1 MSEFMSDKASI
12 YMSRYMPRWGSYEV
26 KSFFDVFLL
35 KVGIYFLIL
44 LLIMAIILCLELLL
58 FRVVQG
64 TEWHFLGHYSH
75 PPVLLFPHSENS
87 WDPGLAKVGMWT
99 IWKIFRSARF
109 RPENQHP
116 AVNRF
121 VNQTVLANEL
131 RHKLIYV
138 DFTPEKWPNFFRTDA
153 Y

>member
-1 MSEFMSDKASI
+1 
-12 YMSRYMPRWGSYEV
+12 
-26 KSFFDVFLL
+26 
-35 KVGIYFLIL
+35 
-44 LLIMAIILCLELLL
+44 
-58 FRVVQG
+58 
-64 TEWHFLGHYSH
+64 
-75 PPVLLFPHSENS
+75 LLFPHSENS